1 MLKFKKFHSLFLG
14 FVFPV
19 LLLIAPTIKAQ
30 LVTSTALTPTQL
42 VQTVLL
48 GGGLT
53 ATNITYN
60 GDATAIG
67 SFIGSSS
74 NIGFAGGIIMAS
86 GDIAN
91 AIGPNGSGGQTTG
104 FFTTSSDPDLSA
116 IATAPLNDAA
126 ILEFDFVPS
135 SDTVKF
141 RYVFG
146 SEEYPEYVCSD
157 YNDVFGFFISGPNP
171 AGGSYSN
178 QNIALVPGA
187 SLAVAINSV
196 NPGVPGM
203 FANGGTCTSLAYS
216 SLYFD
221 NEAPPGTTIEYD
233 GFTIPL
239 TAIAPVICGST
250 YHIKIAIA
258 DAGDGSYDSGVFLE
272 AGSFASAGGTTL
284 TSSTNFG
291 GTIIGNDSTI
301 YEGCGFASL
310 LVNRPESTAAQAFFY
325 SVTGTAIN
333 GDDYSVIG
341 DTVYFVVGQDSAHII
356 INSLPDLLIE
366 GTETAIITLYSA
378 SSCNG
383 SDTLSKTIY
392 IIDTPPLKVSLND
405 DTTLVCPAQ
414 GLFLTANTAGGVAVG
429 GFTYTWVNASGSGGW
444 SNVVGTVDTVHI
456 NPLSTT
462 TYIVTVS
469 DSCGNTASDTAT
481 FNYSAYVPMQVALNN
496 DTIICGGEQVLL
508 DADVINGLPGY
519 TYLWTPTISTQDSVT
534 VFPPTSAVYILQITD
549 LCGYSKTDTVNVTV
563 YPISSDFQPV
573 FTTNQTATF
582 NDLSVGAV
590 TYIWNFGDAS
600 DDSTSTLANP
610 EHFYANDGT
619 YTVMLISTN
628 PNGCS
633 DTSFKTVEVLPDF
646 YFYFPDAFT
655 PNVNGNNDLFRGYG
669 AGIKTYRMR
678 IFDRWGKFIFESSDI
693 TIGWDGTYKGDKV
706 MSDVF
711 TCVFDVESMRGI
723 KKRKIGR
730 VTLLR

>member
-1 MLKFKKFHSLFLG
+1 MVKFKKFHSLFLG

-19 LLLIAPTIKAQ
+19 LFLIAPSLKAQ
-30 LVTSTALTPTQL
+30 LITSTTLTPTQL

-48 GGGLT
+48 GGGVT
-53 ATNITYN
+53 ATNIVYN
-60 GDATAIG
+60 GIPLAIG
-67 SFIGSSS
+67 KFSGTS
-74 NIGFAGGIIMAS
+74 NIGLAS
-86 GDIAN
+86 GVILATGDVSVAV
-91 AIGPNGSGGQTTG
+91 GPNNNGSLSNGGSGS
-104 FFTTSSDPDLSA
+104 TSTDPELTS
-116 IATAPLNDAA
+116 IATNTLYDAA
-126 ILEFDFVPS
+126 ILEFDFVPL

-141 RYVFG
+141 KYVFG
-146 SEEYPEYVCSD
+146 SEEFMEFAPSN

-171 AGGSYSN
+171 FGGVYTN
-178 QNIALVPGA
+178 QNIALIPGTTTPV
-187 SLAVAINSV
+187 SINNV
-196 NPGVPGM
+196 N
-203 FANGGTCTSLAYS
+203 AGTNSAY
-216 SLYFD
+216 YFD
-221 NEAPPGTTIEYD
+221 NENPSGMTIQYD
-233 GFTIPL
+233 GFTVPL
-239 TAIAPVICGST
+239 TAISPVVCGSS
-250 YHIKIAIA
+250 YHIKIAIS
-258 DAGDGSYDSGVFLE
+258 DAGDGSWDSGVFLE

-310 LVNRPESTAAQAFFY
+310 LVNRPESTAAQSFYY
-325 SVTGTAIN
+325 SVTGTATN

-341 DTVYFVVGQDSAHII
+341 DTVYFVVGQDSADII

-366 GTETAIITLYSA
+366 GTETATITLYSA
-378 SSCNG
+378 SACNG
-383 SDTLSKTIY
+383 SDTLTKTIY

-405 DTTLVCPAQ
+405 DTTLICPAQ

-456 NPLSTT
+456 NPLVTT

-481 FNYSAYVPMQVALNN
+481 FNYSAYVPMQVTLNN

-519 TYLWTPTISTQDSVT
+519 TYLWTPNITTMDSVT
-534 VFPPTSAVYILQITD
+534 VLPPTSATYTLQVTD
-549 LCGYSKTDTVNVTV
+549 LCGYSKSDTVNVTV

-573 FTTNQTATF
+573 FTTNQAVTF

-590 TYIWNFGDAS
+590 TYFWNFGDGS
-600 DDSTSTLANP
+600 DDSTSTLASP
-610 EHFYANDGT
+610 EHFYADDGT
-619 YTVMLISTN
+619 YTVMLISIN

-633 DTSFKTVEVLPDF
+633 DTSYKTVEILPDF

-655 PNVNGNNDLFRGYG
+655 PNKNGNNDFFMGYG

-678 IFDRWGKFIFESSDI
+678 IFDRWGKFIFESTDI
-693 TIGWDGTYKGDKV
+693 TIGWDGTYKGEKA

-711 TCVFDVESMRGI
+711 TCVFDVESMRGV

>member
-1 MLKFKKFHSLFLG
+1 MVKLKKFHSLFLG

-19 LLLIAPTIKAQ
+19 LLLIVPSLKAQ
-30 LVTSTALTPTQL
+30 LITSTALTPTQL
-42 VQTVLL
+42 VQNVLL
-48 GGGLT
+48 GGGVT
-53 ATNITYN
+53 ATNIVYN
-60 GDATAIG
+60 GIPLAIG
-67 SFIGSSS
+67 KFSGTSNIGLASGVILATGDVSVAVGPNNSGSSS
-74 NIGFAGGIIMAS
+74 NGGS
-86 GDIAN
+86 
-91 AIGPNGSGGQTTG
+91 
-104 FFTTSSDPDLSA
+104 SA
-116 IATAPLNDAA
+116 ISTDPQLTSIATNTLYDAA
-126 ILEFDFVPS
+126 ILEFDFVPL

-141 RYVFG
+141 KYVFG
-146 SEEYPEYVCSD
+146 SEEYMEFATSSF
-157 YNDVFGFFISGPNP
+157 NDVFGFFISGPNP
-171 AGGSYSN
+171 IGGVYTN
-178 QNIALVPGA
+178 QNIALIPSTVTPV
-187 SLAVAINSV
+187 SINNV
-196 NPGVPGM
+196 
-203 FANGGTCTSLAYS
+203 NGGANAAY
-216 SLYFD
+216 YFD
-221 NEAPPGTTIEYD
+221 NENPSGLTVQYD
-233 GFTIPL
+233 GFTVPL
-239 TAIAPVICGST
+239 TAIAPVVCGSS
-250 YHIKIAIA
+250 YHIKIAIS
-258 DAGDGSYDSGVFLE
+258 DAGDGSWDSGVFLE

-310 LVNRPESTAAQAFFY
+310 LVNRPESTTAQAFFY
-325 SVTGTAIN
+325 SISGTAIN
-333 GDDYSVIG
+333 GDDYSILG
-341 DTVYFVVGQDSAHII
+341 DTVYFVVGQDSAHIV
-356 INSLPDLLIE
+356 INSIPDLLIE
-366 GTETAIITLYSA
+366 GTETATITLYSA
-378 SSCNG
+378 SACNG

-481 FNYSAYVPMQVALNN
+481 FNYSAYVPMQIALND

-519 TYLWTPTISTQDSVT
+519 TYLWNPNITTQDTAT
-534 VFPPTSAVYILQITD
+534 VSPPTSAAYTLKITD
-549 LCGYSKTDTVNVTV
+549 QCGYSKWDTVNVTV

-573 FTTNQTATF
+573 FTTNQTVTF
-582 NDLSVGAV
+582 NDLSSGAV
-590 TYIWNFGDAS
+590 TYFWNFGDAS
-600 DDSTSTLANP
+600 DDSTSTLASP
-610 EHFYANDGT
+610 EHFYAEDGT
-619 YTVMLISTN
+619 YTAMLISIN

-646 YFYFPDAFT
+646 YFYFPDAFS

-693 TIGWDGTYKGDKV
+693 TAGWDGTYKGEKA

-711 TCVFDVESMRGI
+711 TCVFDVESMRGV

>member
-1 MLKFKKFHSLFLG
+1 MVKFKKFHSLFLG
-14 FVFPV
+14 FVFPA
-19 LLLIAPTIKAQ
+19 LLLIAPSVKAQ
-30 LVTSTALTPTQL
+30 LITSTTLTPTQL

-48 GGGLT
+48 GGGVT
-53 ATNITYN
+53 ATNIVYN
-60 GDATAIG
+60 GIPLAIG
-67 SFIGSSS
+67 KFSGTS
-74 NIGFAGGIIMAS
+74 NIGLAS
-86 GDIAN
+86 GVILATGDVSVAV
-91 AIGPNGSGGQTTG
+91 GPNNSGSLSNGGSGA
-104 FFTTSSDPDLSA
+104 TSSDPELTS
-116 IATAPLNDAA
+116 IATNTLYDAA
-126 ILEFDFVPS
+126 ILEFDFVPL

-141 RYVFG
+141 KYVFG
-146 SEEYPEYVCSD
+146 SEEYMEFATSSF
-157 YNDVFGFFISGPNP
+157 NDVFGFFITGPNP
-171 AGGSYSN
+171 FGGVYTN
-178 QNIALVPGA
+178 QNIALIPSTATPV
-187 SLAVAINSV
+187 SINNV
-196 NPGVPGM
+196 
-203 FANGGTCTSLAYS
+203 NGGANAAY
-216 SLYFD
+216 YFD
-221 NEAPPGTTIEYD
+221 NENPSGMTIQYD
-233 GFTIPL
+233 GFTVPL
-239 TAIAPVICGST
+239 TAIAPVICGSS
-250 YHIKIAIA
+250 YHIKIAIS
-258 DAGDGSYDSGVFLE
+258 DAGDGSWDSGVFLE

-291 GTIIGNDSTI
+291 GTVVGNDSTI

-310 LVNRPESTAAQAFFY
+310 LVKRPESTAAQAFFY

-333 GDDYSVIG
+333 GDDYSLIG

-366 GTETAIITLYSA
+366 GDETAVITLYSA
-378 SSCNG
+378 SACNG

-405 DTTLVCPAQ
+405 DTTLICPAQ

-429 GFTYTWVNASGSGGW
+429 GFTYSWVNASGSGGW

-456 NPLSTT
+456 NPLITT

-481 FNYSAYVPMQVALNN
+481 FNYAAYVPMQLTLNN

-508 DADVINGLPGY
+508 DAGVTDGLPGY
-519 TYLWTPTISTQDSVT
+519 TYLWTPNVTILDSVT
-534 VFPPTSAVYILQITD
+534 VLPPTSAVYILQVTD

-573 FTTNQTATF
+573 FTTNQTVTF

-590 TYIWNFGDAS
+590 SYFWNFGDAS
-600 DDSTSTLANP
+600 DDSTSTLENP
-610 EHFYANDGT
+610 EHFYTDDGI

-628 PNGCS
+628 PNGCT
-633 DTSFKTVEVLPDF
+633 DTSFKTVEILPDF

-655 PNVNGNNDLFRGYG
+655 PNKNGNNDFFMGYG

-678 IFDRWGKFIFESSDI
+678 IFDRWGKFIFESTDI
-693 TIGWDGTYKGDKV
+693 TIGWDGTYKGEKA

-711 TCVFDVESMRGI
+711 TCVFDVESMRGV

>member
-14 FVFPV
+14 FVFPA
-19 LLLIAPTIKAQ
+19 LIFSSFFAKAQ
-30 LVTSTALTPTQL
+30 LTTSGALTPSQL

-48 GGGLT
+48 GSGVT

-60 GDATAIG
+60 GAPLAIG
-67 SFIGSSS
+67 SFVGTSS
-74 NIGFAGGIIMAS
+74 NIGLAAGVLMTCGAIT
-86 GDIAN
+86 N
-91 AIGPNGSGGQTTG
+91 AVGPNN
-104 FFTTSSDPDLSA
+104 TSSASTGNSLLGDPDLDQIMSP
-116 IATAPLNDAA
+116 TLSFDAS
-126 ILEFDFVPS
+126 ILEFDFTPN

-146 SEEYPEYVCSD
+146 SEEYMEYVSTTPGGI
-157 YNDVFGFFISGPNP
+157 NDGFGFFISGPGITGPFTNN
-171 AGGSYSN
+171 AK
-178 QNIALVPGA
+178 NIALIPGTT
-187 SLAVAINSV
+187 LPVTMFNLNLNS
-196 NPGVPGM
+196 
-203 FANGGTCTSLAYS
+203 NGAY
-216 SLYFD
+216 YFD
-221 NEAPPGTTIEYD
+221 NGDGFGSGTAPDGQSVQYD

-239 TAIAPVICGST
+239 IAITNVQCGQV
-250 YHIKIAIA
+250 YHIKLAVA
-258 DAGDGSYDSGVFLE
+258 DGGDGILDSGVFLE

-429 GFTYTWVNASGSGGW
+429 GFTYTWVNASGTGGW

-456 NPLSTT
+456 NPLLTT

-481 FNYSAYVPMQVALNN
+481 FNYSAYVPMQVTLNN

-519 TYLWTPTISTQDSVT
+519 TYLWTPNVTTMDSVT
-534 VFPPTSAVYILQITD
+534 VLPPTSAVYILQVTD
-549 LCGYSKTDTVNVTV
+549 LCGYSKKDTVNVTV

-573 FTTNQTATF
+573 FTTNQSVTF

-590 TYIWNFGDAS
+590 TYLWNFGDGS
-600 DDSTSTLANP
+600 DDSTSTLASP
-610 EHFYANDGT
+610 EHFYAEDGT
-619 YTVMLISTN
+619 YTVMLISIN

-633 DTSFKTVEVLPDF
+633 DTSYKTVEILPDF

-655 PNVNGNNDLFRGYG
+655 PNKNGNNDFFMGYG

-678 IFDRWGKFIFESSDI
+678 IFDRWGKFIFESTDI
-693 TIGWDGTYKGDKV
+693 TIGWDGTYKGEKS

-711 TCVFDVESMRGI
+711 TCVFDVESMRGV

>member
-1 MLKFKKFHSLFLG
+1 MVKFKKFHNLFLG

-19 LLLIAPTIKAQ
+19 LLLIAPALKAQ
-30 LVTSTALTPTQL
+30 LITSTALTPAQL
-42 VQTVLL
+42 VQNVLL

-60 GDATAIG
+60 GAPTAIG

-74 NIGFAGGIIMAS
+74 NIGFAGGVIMAS

-91 AIGPNGSGGQTTG
+91 AIGPNNSGSQSTDFGTS
-104 FFTTSSDPDLSA
+104 SSDPDLSA
-116 IATAPLNDAA
+116 IASGSLNDAA
-126 ILEFDFVPS
+126 FLEFDFVPG
-135 SDTVKF
+135 SDTIKF
-141 RYVFG
+141 RYAFG
-146 SEEYPEYVCSD
+146 SEEYMEYANTSF
-157 YNDVFGFFISGPNP
+157 NDAFGFFISGPNP
-171 AGGSYSN
+171 AGGAYVN
-178 QNIALVPGA
+178 QNIALLPG
-187 SLAVAINSV
+187 SSTPVTINNV
-196 NPGVPGM
+196 NLLNNP
-203 FANGGTCTSLAYS
+203 AY
-216 SLYFD
+216 YFD
-221 NEAPPGTTIEYD
+221 NENPAGQTIQYD

-239 TAIAPVICGST
+239 TAIAPVICGQS
-250 YHIKIAIA
+250 YHIKLAIA
-258 DAGDGSYDSGVFLE
+258 DVLDNSFDSGVFLE
-272 AGSFASAGGTTL
+272 AGSFASAGSTTL
-284 TSSTNFG
+284 TSGTNFG
-291 GTIIGNDSTI
+291 GVIVGNDSTI

-310 LVNRPESTAAQAFFY
+310 LVNRGVANSANAETFY
-325 SVTGTAIN
+325 YSLSGTATN
-333 GDDYSVIG
+333 GDDYSFIG
-341 DTVYFVVGQDSAHII
+341 DSVQFAAGQDSALII

-366 GTETAIITLYSA
+366 GTETAMLSLYVINPCS
-378 SSCNG
+378 G
-383 SDTLSKTIY
+383 TDTLIKNIY
-392 IIDTPPLKVSLND
+392 IVDTPPLKVSLND

-429 GFTYTWVNASGSGGW
+429 GFTYTWVNASGTGGW

-456 NPLSTT
+456 NPLLTT

-481 FNYSAYVPMQVALNN
+481 FNYSAYVPMQVTLNN

-519 TYLWTPTISTQDSVT
+519 TYLWTPNVTTMDSVT
-534 VFPPTSAVYILQITD
+534 VLPPTSAVYTLQVTD
-549 LCGYSKTDTVNVTV
+549 LCGYSKKDTVNVTV

-573 FTTNQTATF
+573 FTTNQAVTF

-590 TYIWNFGDAS
+590 TYFWNFGDAS
-600 DDSTSTLANP
+600 DDSTSTLASP
-610 EHFYANDGT
+610 EHFYTDDGT

-655 PNVNGNNDLFRGYG
+655 PNKNGNNDFFMGYG

-693 TIGWDGTYKGDKV
+693 TVGWDGTYKGEKA
-706 MSDVF
+706 MSDIF
-711 TCVFDVESMRGI
+711 TCVFDVESMRGV

-730 VTLLR
+730 VSLLR

>member
-1 MLKFKKFHSLFLG
+1 MVKFKKFHSLFLG

-19 LLLIAPTIKAQ
+19 LLLIATSVKAQ
-30 LVTSTALTPTQL
+30 LITSTTLTPTQL

-48 GGGLT
+48 GGGVT
-53 ATNITYN
+53 ATNIVYN
-60 GDATAIG
+60 GTPLAIG
-67 SFIGSSS
+67 KFSGTS
-74 NIGFAGGIIMAS
+74 NIGLAS
-86 GDIAN
+86 GVILATGDVSVAV
-91 AIGPNGSGGQTTG
+91 GPNNSGSLNSGGNAAA
-104 FFTTSSDPDLSA
+104 SSDPELTS
-116 IATAPLNDAA
+116 IATNNLLDAA
-126 ILEFDFVPS
+126 ILEFDFVPL

-141 RYVFG
+141 KYVFG
-146 SEEYPEYVCSD
+146 SEEFMEFAPSN

-171 AGGSYSN
+171 FGGVYTS
-178 QNIALVPGA
+178 QNIALIPGTTTPV
-187 SLAVAINSV
+187 SINNV
-196 NPGVPGM
+196 N
-203 FANGGTCTSLAYS
+203 AGTNS
-216 SLYFD
+216 SFYFD
-221 NEAPPGTTIEYD
+221 NENPSGMTIQYD
-233 GFTIPL
+233 GFTVPL
-239 TAIAPVICGST
+239 TAIAPVICGSS

-258 DAGDGSYDSGVFLE
+258 DAGDELWDSGVFLE

-310 LVNRPESTAAQAFFY
+310 LVNRPESTAAQAFYY

-333 GDDYSVIG
+333 GDDYSAIG
-341 DTVYFVVGQDSAHII
+341 DTVYFIVGQDSAHII

-378 SSCNG
+378 SACNG

-429 GFTYTWVNASGSGGW
+429 GFTYSWVNASGTGGW

-456 NPLSTT
+456 NPLLTT

-481 FNYSAYVPMQVALNN
+481 FNYSAYVPMQLTLNN

-508 DADVINGLPGY
+508 DASVTEGLPGY
-519 TYLWTPTISTQDSVT
+519 TYLWTPNVTIMDSVT
-534 VFPPTSAVYILQITD
+534 VLPPTSAVYILQVTD
-549 LCGYSKTDTVNVTV
+549 LCGYSKKDTVNVTV

-573 FTTNQTATF
+573 FTTNQAVTF

-590 TYIWNFGDAS
+590 TYLWNFGDGS

-610 EHFYANDGT
+610 EHFYADDGT
-619 YTVMLISTN
+619 YTVMLISIN

-633 DTSFKTVEVLPDF
+633 DTSYKTVEILPDF

-655 PNVNGNNDLFRGYG
+655 PNKNGNNDLFMGYG

-678 IFDRWGKFIFESSDI
+678 IFDRWGKFIFESTDI
-693 TIGWDGTYKGDKV
+693 TVGWDGTYKGEKA

-711 TCVFDVESMRGI
+711 TCVFDVESMRGV

-730 VTLLR
+730 VTLVR

>member
-1 MLKFKKFHSLFLG
+1 MVKFIKFHSLFLG

-19 LLLIAPTIKAQ
+19 LLLIAPALKAQ
-30 LVTSTALTPTQL
+30 LITSTALTPAQL
-42 VQTVLL
+42 VQNVLL

-60 GDATAIG
+60 GAPTAIG

-74 NIGFAGGIIMAS
+74 NIGFAGGVIMAS

-91 AIGPNGSGGQTTG
+91 AIGPNNSGSQSTDFGTS
-104 FFTTSSDPDLSA
+104 SSDPDLSA
-116 IATAPLNDAA
+116 IASGSLNDAA
-126 ILEFDFVPS
+126 FLEFDFVPG
-135 SDTVKF
+135 SDTIKF
-141 RYVFG
+141 RYAFG
-146 SEEYPEYVCSD
+146 SEEYMVYANSSF
-157 YNDVFGFFISGPNP
+157 NDAFGFFISGPNP
-171 AGGSYSN
+171 AGGTYVN
-178 QNIALVPGA
+178 QNIALLPG
-187 SLAVAINSV
+187 SSTPVTINNV
-196 NPGVPGM
+196 NLLNNP
-203 FANGGTCTSLAYS
+203 AY
-216 SLYFD
+216 YFD
-221 NEAPPGTTIEYD
+221 NGD
-233 GFTIPL
+233 GFGSGTAPDGLTIQYNGFTTVL
-239 TAIAPVICGST
+239 TAIAPVICGQS
-250 YHIKIAIA
+250 YHIKLAIA
-258 DAGDGSYDSGVFLE
+258 DVLDNSFDSGVFLE
-272 AGSFASAGGTTL
+272 AGSFASAGSTTL
-284 TSSTNFG
+284 TSGTNFG
-291 GTIIGNDSTI
+291 GVIVGNDSTI

-310 LVNRPESTAAQAFFY
+310 LVNRGVANSANAETFY
-325 SVTGTAIN
+325 YSLSGTATN
-333 GDDYSVIG
+333 GDDYSFIG
-341 DTVYFVVGQDSAHII
+341 DSVQFAAGQDSALII

-366 GTETAIITLYSA
+366 GTETAMLSLYVVNPCS
-378 SSCNG
+378 G
-383 SDTLSKTIY
+383 TDTLIKNIY
-392 IIDTPPLKVSLND
+392 IVDTPPLKVSLND

-429 GFTYTWVNASGSGGW
+429 GFTYSWVNASGSGGW

-456 NPLSTT
+456 NPLLTT

-481 FNYSAYVPMQVALNN
+481 FNYSTYVPMQVTLNN

-508 DADVINGLPGY
+508 DANVTNGLPGY
-519 TYLWTPTISTQDSVT
+519 TYIWTPNVTTMDSVT
-534 VFPPTSAVYILQITD
+534 VLPPTSAVYTLKITD
-549 LCGYSKTDTVNVTV
+549 LCGYSKSDTVNVTV

-573 FTTNQTATF
+573 FTTNQLATF

-590 TYIWNFGDAS
+590 TYLWNFGDGS
-600 DDSTSTLANP
+600 DDSTSTLASP
-610 EHFYANDGT
+610 EHFYADDGT
-619 YTVMLISTN
+619 YIVMLISIN

-655 PNVNGNNDLFRGYG
+655 PNKNGNNDFFMGYG

-693 TIGWDGTYKGDKV
+693 TIGWDGTYKGDKA

-711 TCVFDVESMRGI
+711 TCVFDVESMRGV

>member
-1 MLKFKKFHSLFLG
+1 MVKLKKFHSLFLG

-19 LLLIAPTIKAQ
+19 LLLTVPSLKAQ
-30 LVTSTALTPTQL
+30 LITSTALTPTQL
-42 VQTVLL
+42 VQNVLL
-48 GGGLT
+48 GGGVT
-53 ATNITYN
+53 ATNIVYN
-60 GDATAIG
+60 GIPLAIG
-67 SFIGSSS
+67 KFSGTSNIGLTSGVILATGDVSVAVGPNNSGSSS
-74 NIGFAGGIIMAS
+74 NG
-86 GDIAN
+86 
-91 AIGPNGSGGQTTG
+91 GSGAISTDPQLTG
-104 FFTTSSDPDLSA
+104 
-116 IATAPLNDAA
+116 IATNTLYDAA
-126 ILEFDFVPS
+126 ILEFDFVPL

-141 RYVFG
+141 KYVFG
-146 SEEYPEYVCSD
+146 SEEYMEFATSSF
-157 YNDVFGFFISGPNP
+157 NDVFGFFISGPNP
-171 AGGSYSN
+171 IGGVYTN
-178 QNIALVPGA
+178 QNIALIPSTVTPV
-187 SLAVAINSV
+187 SINNV
-196 NPGVPGM
+196 
-203 FANGGTCTSLAYS
+203 NGGANAAY
-216 SLYFD
+216 YFD
-221 NEAPPGTTIEYD
+221 NENPSGLTVQYD
-233 GFTIPL
+233 GFTVPL
-239 TAIAPVICGST
+239 TAIAPVICGSS
-250 YHIKIAIA
+250 YHIKIAIS
-258 DAGDGSYDSGVFLE
+258 DAGDGSWDSGVFLE

-310 LVNRPESTAAQAFFY
+310 LVNRPESTTAQAFFY
-325 SVTGTAIN
+325 SITGTAIN

-341 DTVYFVVGQDSAHII
+341 DTVYFVVGQDSAHIV

-366 GTETAIITLYSA
+366 STETAIITLYSA
-378 SSCNG
+378 SACNG

-429 GFTYTWVNASGSGGW
+429 GFTYSWVNASGTGGW

-508 DADVINGLPGY
+508 DASVINGLPGY
-519 TYLWTPTISTQDSVT
+519 TYLWAPNVSILDSVT
-534 VFPPTSAVYILQITD
+534 VSPPTSAVYTLKITD
-549 LCGYSKTDTVNVTV
+549 QCGYSKWDTVNVTV

-573 FTTNQTATF
+573 FTTNQTVTF

-590 TYIWNFGDAS
+590 TYFWNFGDAS
-600 DDSTSTLANP
+600 DDSTSTLASP
-610 EHFYANDGT
+610 EHFYSDDGT
-619 YTVMLISTN
+619 YTAMLISIN
-628 PNGCS
+628 PNGCP

-655 PNVNGNNDLFRGYG
+655 PNKNGNNDLFMGYG

-678 IFDRWGKFIFESSDI
+678 IFDRWGKFIFESTDI
-693 TIGWDGTYKGDKV
+693 TIGWDGTYKGEKA

-711 TCVFDVESMRGI
+711 TCVFDVESMRGV

>member
-1 MLKFKKFHSLFLG
+1 MVKFKKFHSLFLG

-19 LLLIAPTIKAQ
+19 LLLIAPSVKAQ
-30 LVTSTALTPTQL
+30 LITSTTLTPTQL

-48 GGGLT
+48 GGGVT
-53 ATNITYN
+53 ATNIVYN
-60 GDATAIG
+60 GIPLAIG
-67 SFIGSSS
+67 EFSGPSNIGLASGVILATGDVSVAEGPNNSGSSS
-74 NIGFAGGIIMAS
+74 NG
-86 GDIAN
+86 
-91 AIGPNGSGGQTTG
+91 GSGAI
-104 FFTTSSDPDLSA
+104 SSDPELTG
-116 IATAPLNDAA
+116 IATNTLFDAA
-126 ILEFDFVPS
+126 ILEFDFVPL

-141 RYVFG
+141 KYVFG
-146 SEEYPEYVCSD
+146 SEEYMEFATSSF
-157 YNDVFGFFISGPNP
+157 NDVFGFFISGPNP
-171 AGGSYSN
+171 IGGVYTN
-178 QNIALVPGA
+178 QNIALIPSTATPV
-187 SLAVAINSV
+187 SINNV
-196 NPGVPGM
+196 
-203 FANGGTCTSLAYS
+203 NGGANATY
-216 SLYFD
+216 YFD
-221 NEAPPGTTIEYD
+221 NENPSGLTIQYD
-233 GFTIPL
+233 GFTVPL
-239 TAIAPVICGST
+239 TAIAPVICGSS
-250 YHIKIAIA
+250 YHIKIAIS
-258 DAGDGSYDSGVFLE
+258 DAGDGSWDSGVFLE

-310 LVNRPESTAAQAFFY
+310 LVNRPESTTAQAFFY

-378 SSCNG
+378 SACNG

-429 GFTYTWVNASGSGGW
+429 GFTYSWVNASGSGGW

-456 NPLSTT
+456 NPLVTT

-481 FNYSAYVPMQVALNN
+481 FNYATYIPMQLTLNN

-508 DADVINGLPGY
+508 DANVTNGLPGY
-519 TYLWTPTISTQDSVT
+519 NYLWTPNVTTMDSVT
-534 VFPPTSAVYILQITD
+534 VLPPTSAVYILKITD
-549 LCGYSKTDTVNVTV
+549 LCGYSKLDTVNVTV

-573 FTTNQTATF
+573 FTTNQTVTF

-590 TYIWNFGDAS
+590 SYLWNFGDAS
-600 DDSTSTLANP
+600 DDSTSTLASP
-610 EHFYANDGT
+610 EHFYADDGT
-619 YTVMLISTN
+619 YIVMLISTN

-655 PNVNGNNDLFRGYG
+655 PNKNGNNDFFMGYG

-693 TIGWDGTYKGDKV
+693 TIGWDGTYKGEKA

-711 TCVFDVESMRGI
+711 TCVFDVESMRGV

>member
-1 MLKFKKFHSLFLG
+1 MVKFKKFHNLFLG

-19 LLLIAPTIKAQ
+19 LLLIAPALKAQ
-30 LVTSTALTPTQL
+30 LITSTALTPAQL
-42 VQTVLL
+42 VQNVLL

-60 GDATAIG
+60 GAPTAIG

-74 NIGFAGGIIMAS
+74 NIGFAGGVIMAS

-91 AIGPNGSGGQTTG
+91 AIGPNNSGSQATDFGTS
-104 FFTTSSDPDLSA
+104 SSDPDLSA
-116 IATAPLNDAA
+116 IASGSLNDAA
-126 ILEFDFVPS
+126 FLEFDFVPG
-135 SDTVKF
+135 SDTIKF
-141 RYVFG
+141 RYAFG
-146 SEEYPEYVCSD
+146 SEEYMVYANSNF
-157 YNDVFGFFISGPNP
+157 NDAFGFFISGPNP
-171 AGGSYSN
+171 AGGTYVN
-178 QNIALVPGA
+178 QNIALLPG
-187 SLAVAINSV
+187 SSTPVTINNV
-196 NPGVPGM
+196 NLLNNP
-203 FANGGTCTSLAYS
+203 AY
-216 SLYFD
+216 YFD
-221 NEAPPGTTIEYD
+221 NGD
-233 GFTIPL
+233 GFGSGTAPDGLTIQYNGFTTPL
-239 TAIAPVICGST
+239 TAIAPVICGQP
-250 YHIKIAIA
+250 YHIKLAIA
-258 DAGDGSYDSGVFLE
+258 DVFDNIYDSGVFLE
-272 AGSFASAGGTTL
+272 AGSFASAGSTTL
-284 TSSTNFG
+284 TSGTNFG
-291 GTIIGNDSTI
+291 GVIVGNDSTI

-310 LVNRPESTAAQAFFY
+310 LVNRGVANSANAETFY
-325 SVTGTAIN
+325 YSLSGTATN
-333 GDDYSVIG
+333 GDDYSFIG
-341 DTVYFVVGQDSAHII
+341 DSVQFAAGQDSALII

-366 GTETAIITLYSA
+366 GTETAMLSLYVINPCS
-378 SSCNG
+378 G
-383 SDTLSKTIY
+383 TDTLIKNIY
-392 IIDTPPLKVSLND
+392 IVDTPPLKVSLND

-429 GFTYTWVNASGSGGW
+429 GFTYTWVNASGTGGW

-456 NPLSTT
+456 NPLLTT

-481 FNYSAYVPMQVALNN
+481 FNYSAYVPMQVTLNN

-519 TYLWTPTISTQDSVT
+519 TYLWTPNVTTMDSVT
-534 VFPPTSAVYILQITD
+534 VLPPTSAVYTLQVTD
-549 LCGYSKTDTVNVTV
+549 LCGYSKKDTVNVTV

-573 FTTNQTATF
+573 FTTNQAVTF

-590 TYIWNFGDAS
+590 TYFWNFGDAS
-600 DDSTSTLANP
+600 DDSTSTLASP
-610 EHFYANDGT
+610 EHFYADDGT
-619 YTVMLISTN
+619 YTVMLISIN

-633 DTSFKTVEVLPDF
+633 DTSFKIVEILPDF

-655 PNVNGNNDLFRGYG
+655 PNKNGNNDFFMGYG

-693 TIGWDGTYKGDKV
+693 TIGWDGTYKGEKT

-711 TCVFDVESMRGI
+711 TCVFDVESMRGV